1 MLRLVRLG
9 EATGSAEGVAS
20 AEGAENA
27 EGAPTATARLLLEP
41 AFVRYFRKEAWASSK
56 GALSGSS
63 SSHPQPLLSDSQL
76 KLIFRW
82 QDEHER
88 VRTRKANLLSAARRQ
103 LGADATDASAGLAH
117 ELRTS
122 SRAEEAEDVAKALS
136 LQLDETRAG
145 GGGGSDRAQQ
155 TGALRRP
162 ARKKLFSLAVGA
174 GIEPLVEKFG
184 LSASQVVENVCLHAS
199 QFHLPLEDTLS
210 PLEAAQ
216 VFVATAGGEEDEG
229 ADAPPPLPAELSTPE
244 RALAAAREVLAQRLA
259 AAPALR
265 RAVRA
270 HLASAA
276 LLVVDPTE
284 KGKEEVDPQHE
295 HHALIALCGH
305 PAEVRQLRA
314 GDSHDAS
321 SRKRAQQLLGALRA
335 ERQGYVSVRVYTT
348 QPRMDG
354 SSGISSDA
362 MMAKLRAGFLQRA
375 EAELATGDADAPLAA
390 GALEWNK
397 QRELCLVRALEGLL
411 YPQLIAELKEQLS
424 REAEAAVSAECAARL
439 RAIALAPP
447 YRPPAALEEVC
458 AEMRPEMSRDP
469 PNSRPP
475 KLAPPASHMQ
485 PIRILAH
492 MPRSPPILIAHVS
505 SQAHS
510 SLFSSH
516 TRAPCPPLTIRSKRR
531 RRRRPHR
538 APRRSPR
545 AAAAVRLRSS
555 LGVRSSR
562 CGRPR
567 GRAPRAASRRG
578 TRATHASSAAR
589 SRSVALCSSRST
601 STARCSTASRR
612 TSCSPTSAV
621 APAAAAPRRS
631 TSSAR

>member
-469 PNSRPP
+469 P
-475 KLAPPASHMQ
+475 KLAPPASHMH
-485 PIRILAH
+485 P
-492 MPRSPPILIAHVS
+492 
-505 SQAHS
+505 
-510 SLFSSH
+510 F
-516 TRAPCPPLTIRSKRR
+516 
-531 RRRRPHR
+531 
-538 APRRSPR
+538 
-545 AAAAVRLRSS
+545 
-555 LGVRSSR
+555 G
-562 CGRPR
+562 
-567 GRAPRAASRRG
+567 
-578 TRATHASSAAR
+578 
-589 SRSVALCSSRST
+589 
-601 STARCSTASRR
+601 
-612 TSCSPTSAV
+612 
-621 APAAAAPRRS
+621 
-631 TSSAR
+631 